1 MIEAIDEL
9 SPAERRHYL
18 TEVIAAYLA
27 MEEGGSREAVS
38 VKKSVREAFSH
49 LKELSD
55 RRDELFRESTKNSWK
70 LRDKVVYAGIAGIAG
85 ISVVSIVAATYL
97 NPPMMTL
104 GISSTVTGACG
115 VIQTYNDWARE
126 ARTNEFTGKTKKL
139 NAERALTLDDA
150 TQVSMTLVN
159 HQQAMAKQVRS
170 LSETIENNNI

>member
-27 MEEGGSREAVS
+27 MEEGGAREADS
-38 VKKSVREAFSH
+38 VKKAVQGAFSH

-55 RRDELFRESTKNSWK
+55 RRDELFREVINNSWK
-70 LRDKVVYAGIAGIAG
+70 FRDKVVYAGIGGIA
-85 ISVVSIVAATYL
+85 IASIVASAYL
-97 NPPMMTL
+97 NPPSLFTS
-104 GISSTVTGACG
+104 IPSTITGAYG
-115 VIQTYNDWARE
+115 FAQSYNDWSRE
-126 ARTNEFTGKTKKL
+126 SRTNQFTAKTKAI
-139 NAERALTLDDA
+139 NAERALTLDDT

-170 LSETIENNNI
+170 LSETIENNNT